1 MNDLLL
7 EQGVPVSEIMPED
20 DPDLSPRRQ
29 EFIASMRDA
38 RDFDKAT
45 WEEEEKFED
54 ALDHF

>member
-7 EQGVPVSEIMPED
+7 EQGVPVSEIIPED
-20 DPDLSPRRQ
+20 DLDLSPRRQ